1 MCGILAYFGDS
12 IHKKEFRAAIDLMN
26 HRGPDYTGV
35 LDLENGMLGHK
46 RLSIIDLTPS
56 SNQPFEINNFK
67 MVLMVKYI
75 IT

>member
-46 RLSIIDLTPS
+46 RLSIIDLTLHP
-56 SNQPFEINNFK
+56 INHLK
-67 MVLMVKYI
+67 
-75 IT
+75 